1 MTNNHLFSNLP
12 FGSVGFHITSALP
25 LQTLKESDYTILH
38 RMIITGITTLERT
51 LIFFFNTHYLEKEFF
66 IFPEK
71 SYIQE
76 ANDLFLVQIPGDSQY
91 ALPSDSDHWDV
102 LYLEFSTECLPL
114 LYYIHQSSG
123 PTFHLDESCT
133 LPEQMRD
140 LYLNAT
146 SNQLESVF
154 DNSKAAYSFLLDL
167 TSYALYHPKLTS
179 PRVTLAKNYID
190 THFYNVSLNL
200 DEISDAVGLSK
211 YHLCREFT
219 HLYGTSPGKYL
230 TNLRI
235 QKSCILLLQ
244 NRYHTIGDIASMVG
258 FSNDNY
264 FCKVFRKSLGI
275 TPTQYRIQNQN
286 YDLVRVLHDSHPC
299 VPSDK

>member
-1 MTNNHLFSNLP
+1 MHVDSAGVADIFIAPYVVQKLLPCKHL
-12 FGSVGFHITSALP
+12 IW
-25 LQTLKESDYTILH
+25 
-38 RMIITGITTLERT
+38 RW
-51 LIFFFNTHYLEKEFF
+51 
-66 IFPEK
+66 
-71 SYIQE
+71 
-76 ANDLFLVQIPGDSQY
+76 IPGDSQY